1 MQHDTEK
8 YRRIFEGMSPEE
20 TKELNR
26 LNDEEHQRQAE
37 AFKAGY
43 EKGIC
48 YLCNK
53 SFKTCSGQPKVDTLF
68 LQFSYSTGLISPLA
82 V

>member
-8 YRRIFEGMSPEE
+8 YRRIFEEMSPEE
-20 TKELNR
+20 REKMNR
-26 LNDEEHQRQAE
+26 LNDEEHQRQAK

-48 YLCNK
+48 TTK
-53 SFKTCSGQPKVDTLF
+53 
-68 LQFSYSTGLISPLA
+68 LQL
-82 V
+82 